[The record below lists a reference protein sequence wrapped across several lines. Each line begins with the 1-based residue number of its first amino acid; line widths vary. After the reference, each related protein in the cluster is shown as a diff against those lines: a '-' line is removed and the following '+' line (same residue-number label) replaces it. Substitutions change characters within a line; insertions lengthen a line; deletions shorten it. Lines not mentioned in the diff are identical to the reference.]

1 MVEPSS
7 VFSPSTIS
15 NSCSG
20 NTSAPSLSPPFPLP
34 PPLLLP
40 PPLSSVL
47 RRCRS
52 KKLPKNLAVKEKL
65 RTFAPA
71 NEDKGV

>member
-1 MVEPSS
+1 MPLFVVLPL
-7 VFSPSTIS
+7 PLD
-15 NSCSG
+15 
-20 NTSAPSLSPPFPLP
+20 PSLSLASFGQF
-34 PPLLLP
+34 
-40 PPLSSVL
+40 V
-47 RRCRS
+47 RYD